1 MAPAMKKFMN
11 VKKTSG
17 SQKPTLKASGS
28 KTITKTIK
36 KPSSSLTQKN
46 LLSLELDAGS
56 VTATLDKKIAEF
68 EKKPAD
74 INGWLARLSK
84 QEREACWKRFEYDRK
99 SVPGAQEG
107 YLQAACGKRSKDVKL
122 DLLKAFLSNNSS
134 CKGQAMQQAFMSHG
148 IAVGTKSKESWRPF
162 VYMSQ
167 YYGVAELFRRVQNG
181 SIAARQVYDEWE
193 FKLVQTTS
201 YRDEHDNGGFKA
213 TASGKLTEEKFQA
226 LQGLSAKE
234 LSMDT
239 TGNMDKGLIQFL
251 QSKASA
257 PKSLGPNQQ
266 LLACEDQ
273 QPKDADVM
281 AADKL
286 SDLGTIGKKAK
297 ERLTSAI
304 SLLEKVMAESDDDD
318 TKLVIGSH
326 LKGLKKA
333 VSGNVSLENIKDKLI
348 KAMQCVK
355 KAKHMSSAS
364 S

>member
-1 MAPAMKKFMN
+1 MAPAMKKSMK
-11 VKKTSG
+11 VK
-17 SQKPTLKASGS
+17 KASGS
-28 KTITKTIK
+28 KKPTIKAAGSTIKARTNIMK
-36 KPSSSLTQKN
+36 KPSSSLTKKN
-46 LLSLELDAGS
+46 LRTLDLDPVS
-56 VTATLDKKIAEF
+56 VTLSLDKKIAEF

-107 YLQAACGKRSKDVKL
+107 YLQAACGKRSKEVKL
-122 DLLKAFLSNNSS
+122 DLLKAFLANNCS

-148 IAVGTKSKESWRPF
+148 ITVGSKSKESWRPF

-167 YYGVAELFRRVQNG
+167 YYGVSELFRRVQNG
-181 SIAARQVYDEWE
+181 SIAARKNNDEWE

-213 TASGKLTEEKFQA
+213 TASGKLSEEKFQE
-226 LQGLSAKE
+226 LQGLSSHNLAME
-234 LSMDT
+234 T
-239 TGNMDKGLIQFL
+239 TGNIDKGLIDFL

-257 PKSLGPNQQ
+257 PKSLGAPS
-266 LLACEDQ
+266 
-273 QPKDADVM
+273 PKPAATMDADVI

-286 SDLGTIGKKAK
+286 SDLGTIGRKAK
-297 ERLTSAI
+297 ERLSSAV
-304 SLLEKVMAESDDDD
+304 SLLEKVIAETDDDD
-318 TKLVIGSH
+318 TKLLLGSH
-326 LKGLKKA
+326 LKGLKKEGSGT
-333 VSGNVSLENIKDKLI
+333 VSREVIKDKLI